1 MPSPISDPDLYDHV
15 ELGGVQSPGIVTI
28 TGHDRKIGWDIK
40 KGSGQSGATTTRSSD
55 DPTEFT
61 CSFYLADEEDFAQW
75 PTFLATVNST
85 VSGQTPTA
93 LDIYHP
99 DLAENDIKAVV
110 KATVSGSVHDGKGGV
125 TKVVKFLEYRP
136 PRPAKG
142 SPRAARPAPRR
153 RRQTR
158 TRPRS
163 TRSRSSPSSTKR
175 RRGGARDGRA
185 Q

>member
-1 MPSPISDPDLYDHV
+1 MPNPIDDPDLYDHV

-61 CSFYLADEEDFAQW
+61 CSFYLADEEDFDAW

-110 KATVSGSVHDGKGGV
+110 KATVMGSVHDGKGGV

-136 PRPAKG
+136 PRTL
-142 SPRAARPAPRR
+142 SAALERPASAAEPMVPSA
-153 RRQTR
+153 
-158 TRPRS
+158 TRPDAVPAMMS
-163 TRSRSSPSSTKR
+163 
-175 RRGGARDGRA
+175 
-185 Q
+185 